1 MQDQR
6 VYLKVKVKSLAA
18 EARIIRT
25 EERRNK
31 YFRSGLAEHRKT
43 VVRSAAR
50 HALLAYGFLRGRKY
64 EEIERTAQTPPNWDR
79 VKKMVK
85 KYGTNYLPEENLR
98 EYHKRQEET
107 LLRFEQWKPGKNL
120 RQKAKHW
127 ALSKVV

>member
-31 YFRSGLAEHRKT
+31 YFRSGLAEHRRT
-43 VVRSAAR
+43 VVRREAR
-50 HALLAYGFLRGRKY
+50 HTLLAYGFLRGRKY
-64 EEIERTAQTPPNWDR
+64 QQIENNAQNPPDWAR
-79 VKKMVK
+79 VKKMVA
-85 KYGTNYLPEENLR
+85 KYGTNWMPEEGLR
-98 EYHKRQEET
+98 DYHKRQEET

-120 RQKAKHW
+120 GQKVKHW